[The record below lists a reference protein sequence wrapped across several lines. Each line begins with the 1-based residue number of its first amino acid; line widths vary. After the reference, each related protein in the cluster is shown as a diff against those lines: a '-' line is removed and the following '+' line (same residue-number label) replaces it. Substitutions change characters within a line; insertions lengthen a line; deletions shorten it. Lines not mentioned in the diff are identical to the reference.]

1 MKFKASIVKRLARL
15 DRRVLAS
22 LAGTR
27 ANLLGLLAGNG
38 TLVLNADL
46 LDGRSASSS
55 DGGDVA
61 LVGVDASEDLSV
73 EGLDVLDDNVAG
85 AHLLAVTARSVELTE
100 VDNGEAIDGDRSET
114 VVLDDLVLS
123 TGSTTALDES
133 VTVTLEGESILAD
146 LLPPDVLNGARTL
159 AVNTLD
165 LISANDDVLE
175 GSAVLEDEDGVSVRA
190 LDLASAL
197 DTAAVGLHAAVEG
210 AGDGLGAL
218 VGDGALGGGNGE
230 GGASLE
236 GAHGVG
242 GDVAL
247 GRGHGGGGEEASED
261 DGELHFDGLVGL
273 LDLKKRG
280 FRLLVRL

>member
-1 MKFKASIVKRLARL
+1 MVKRLARL
-15 DRRVLAS
+15 DGGVLAS

-55 DGGDVA
+55 DGGDVT

-100 VDNGEAIDGDRSET
+100 VDNGEAINGDRSET

-123 TGSTTALDES
+123 AGSTTALDES
-133 VTVTLEGESILAD
+133 VTVALEGESILAD
-146 LLPPDVLNGARTL
+146 LLPPDVLDGARTL

-165 LISANDDVLE
+165 LVSPNDDVLE
-175 GSAVLEDEDGVSVRA
+175 GSAVLKDEDSISVLA
-190 LDLASAL
+190 LNLTSAL
-197 DTAAVGLHAAVEG
+197 DTTAVGLHATVEG

-218 VGDGALGGGNGE
+218 VGDGALGGGDRE

-247 GRGHGGGGEEASED
+247 GRGHGGGGEEAGED

-273 LDLKKRG
+273 L
-280 FRLLVRL
+280 V